1 MKQRTVLMVTGP
13 TGVGK
18 TAFVARLF
26 KQYSIEI
33 INGDMGQMY
42 TPLTIGT
49 AKMVWQ
55 KAPVPHH
62 LFDILSKPIYFSA
75 MKYRERVGSLIE
87 QIWDKGKLPVIVGG
101 SSFYLLSL
109 FFPMIETDPSSAIKT
124 FSDEDLWAELLRIDP
139 KRAQAIN
146 PHDTYRI
153 QRALDIWHT
162 TGVKPSSTVPIF
174 APFASCILVWLDR
187 DRTDLY
193 ERINKRVIV
202 MMQAGWLKEAKKL
215 EKSQWSPFLRKKKII
230 GYDLIFDHFSGIF
243 TQEELYAEIQKKT
256 RNYAKRQ
263 ITFWKSFK
271 RKLEIA
277 SAALKNPSDKPV
289 MIHELNLTHGDI
301 ESYIKQ
307 LKYNGLLKA
316 S

>member
-1 MKQRTVLMVTGP
+1 MKHRTVLIVTGP

-18 TAFVARLF
+18 TDFVARLF
-26 KQYSIEI
+26 EQWSVEI

-42 TPLTIGT
+42 RPLTIGT
-49 AKMVWQ
+49 AKPAWQ

-62 LFDILSKPIYFSA
+62 LFDILSEPIYFSV
-75 MKYRERVGSLIE
+75 MKYRERVSWLIE

-101 SSFYLLSL
+101 SLFYFLSL
-109 FFPMIETDPSSAIKT
+109 FFPVIERDSSLVIKT
-124 FSDEDLWAELLRIDP
+124 FSDGDLWAKLLRIDS

-162 TGVKPSSTVPIF
+162 TGVKPSSYVPTF
-174 APFASCILVWLDR
+174 NPFASCILIWLDR

-193 ERINKRVIV
+193 ERIDRRVTA

-215 EKSQWSPFLRKKKII
+215 EKSKWNSFLRKKKII
-230 GYDLIFDHFSGIF
+230 GYDIIFDHLSGIL
-243 TQEELYAEIQKKT
+243 TQENLYAVIQKKT

-263 ITFWKSFK
+263 ITFWQSFK
-271 RKLEIA
+271 KKLEVA
-277 SAALKNPSDKPV
+277 SALKNPSDKQIT
-289 MIHELNLTHGDI
+289 IHELNLTHDDI

-307 LKYNGLLKA
+307 LKDNVLLKT

>member
-18 TAFVARLF
+18 TDFVARF
-26 KQYSIEI
+26 FEQCSIEI

-49 AKMVWQ
+49 AKPAWQ
-55 KAPVPHH
+55 RAAVPHH
-62 LFDILSKPIYFSA
+62 LFDIVSKPIYFSA
-75 MKYRERVGSLIE
+75 MKYRERVSNLIE

-109 FFPMIETDPSSAIKT
+109 FFPTTESDALPQKRTSS
-124 FSDEDLWAELLRIDP
+124 DGDLWEELLRIDP

-162 TGVKPSSTVPIF
+162 TGVKPSSYVPTF
-174 APFASCILVWLDR
+174 APFASCILIWLDR

-193 ERINKRVIV
+193 ERINKRVTA

-215 EKSQWSPFLRKKKII
+215 EKSEWNHFLRKKKII
-230 GYDLIFDHFSGIF
+230 GYDIIFDHFSGIL
-243 TQEELYAEIQKKT
+243 TQKELHAGIQKKT

-263 ITFWKSFK
+263 ITFWQSFK
-271 RKLEIA
+271 KKLEAA
-277 SAALKNPSDKPV
+277 SALKNPPDKPIT
-289 MIHELNLTHGDI
+289 IHELNLTHGDI

-307 LKYNGLLKA
+307 LKYNVLLKA

>member
-1 MKQRTVLMVTGP
+1 MKQRTALIVAGP

-18 TAFVARLF
+18 TDFVARLF
-26 KQYSIEI
+26 KQWPIEI

-42 TPLTIGT
+42 RSLTIGT
-49 AKMVWQ
+49 AKPAWQ
-55 KAPVPHH
+55 KALVPHH
-62 LFDILSKPIYFSA
+62 LFDILSRPTYFSA

-87 QIWDKGKLPVIVGG
+87 QIWDKGKLPIIVGG

-109 FFPMIETDPSSAIKT
+109 FFPMIESDGSSAIKT
-124 FSDEDLWAELLRIDP
+124 LSGGDLWAELLRIDP

-146 PHDTYRI
+146 PHDRYRI

-162 TGVKPSSTVPIF
+162 TGVKPSSYVPTF
-174 APFASCILVWLDR
+174 NPFASCILIWLDR
-187 DRTDLY
+187 DRADLY
-193 ERINKRVIV
+193 ERINKRVTA
-202 MMQAGWLKEAKKL
+202 MMQAGWLKEAKNL
-215 EKSQWSPFLRKKKII
+215 EKNEWNPFLRKKKII
-230 GYDLIFDHFSGIF
+230 GYDIIFDHLSGIL
-243 TQEELYAEIQKKT
+243 TQEKLYAGIQKKT

-271 RKLEIA
+271 RKLEVA
-277 SAALKNPSDKPV
+277 AALKNPSDKPI

-307 LKYNGLLKA
+307 LKYNVLLKT